1 MNTSTRPPTNVV
13 SHDLLLTHRL
23 ALRPLRKGDIDA
35 LHALFADP
43 GVRRQ
48 LGLRRVPRWREVAAL
63 VARSLAQRRAHG
75 GGLWTLAESVCSPRL
90 AGIVGLWE
98 FREQVQAPHEL
109 VLAVAGEAPDGV
121 IAQEAAQAMVDYAGS
136 VLRWPCLYAS
146 LDAALLRRLG
156 FAECSGKDAP
166 RRVFRIDLDE
176 ARMPAP
182 LRHAVGW

>member
-1 MNTSTRPPTNVV
+1 M
-13 SHDLLLTHRL
+13 
-23 ALRPLRKGDIDA
+23 
-35 LHALFADP
+35 
-43 GVRRQ
+43 
-48 LGLRRVPRWREVAAL
+48 
-63 VARSLAQRRAHG
+63 
-75 GGLWTLAESVCSPRL
+75 CSPRL

-98 FREQVQAPHEL
+98 FREQAQAPHEL

-156 FAECSGKDAP
+156 FVECSGKDAP

-176 ARMPAP
+176 AQWSAP
-182 LRHAVGW
+182 LQRAAGW